1 MVDLNRFSDA
11 DLLALYAGD
20 LDKMSNA
27 GLMLLAGHEPKQS
40 TVIGEA
46 KRGTEQLLSSS
57 LAGIKGIF
65 YPEEAAQ
72 EELKRQ
78 ESIAEKYGEG
88 PSFEK
93 LKNVYEREGLWPAAK
108 ELAGQVPKAIAQQ
121 IPQIGALAGGAR
133 LGAMAGALTPFPG
146 GAVIGGAL
154 GAGASMLPQFFG
166 QDIATQAQEQLAQG
180 QPVDIN
186 RGSAAAAAALP
197 RPILA
202 R

>member
-78 ESIAEKYGEG
+78 EKQYDPPMTETEEYL
-88 PSFEK
+88 
-93 LKNVYEREGLWPAAK
+93 LKKQREEEYK
-108 ELAGQVPKAIAQQ
+108 
-121 IPQIGALAGGAR
+121 
-133 LGAMAGALTPFPG
+133 
-146 GAVIGGAL
+146 
-154 GAGASMLPQFFG
+154 SY
-166 QDIATQAQEQLAQG
+166 DY
-180 QPVDIN
+180 
-186 RGSAAAAAALP
+186 
-197 RPILA
+197 
-202 R
+202 